1 MFQPPM
7 AVRREPPRNSPA
19 EASERDMAIA
29 LCNQF
34 SEYAE
39 AGAYN
44 RGLLLEA
51 GRFAVQ
57 RFPNEPGVLV
67 AVGRMYLA
75 ADELSAARA
84 VLEHAQAL
92 APDDG
97 RVARLLAGVL
107 LGEGDARR
115 AEATIE
121 GAIQRGANDPEMRT
135 FRASMN
141 EFVRAQRAHG
151 REAVPREL
159 KRKLSRAAAEGG
171 ARPTPVSHLLG
182 AAPPEW
188 TAPFR
193 EWADAIAQSDE
204 PPRVAAPPPPEPA
217 ANFVYIRKDER
228 KKKPADAASAAAP
241 TSSVEPAA
249 EAGPPPS
256 SASGAA
262 TEAAASS
269 IARAPDPEKRRLQ
282 RKKRNRRAVTVLA
295 LALVAVPVGLALWQ
309 KHESR
314 QKEAKNL
321 CYQAATALAAGGAD
335 AAKTANDALLQ
346 AFALEPS
353 SGDVAACLT
362 RVRAL
367 EVLEQSPSSAEQL
380 VHMIASAERLGAS
393 PPEIAYLEVAAA
405 IGVRDGKRAESLVA
419 RYDQDPARR
428 IHSVYELSAGA
439 ALDLVGDPRAADR
452 YKAALGLEPSLFIAE
467 VRLARNL
474 LLGGAHAQ
482 GATRVQGLFQTFPGR
497 PETKALDALMRLEDP
512 AQTMGPRPKLELPLP
527 EDVPLSLRSIVR
539 ALTAGVLPDKA
550 QRAAGLAAAI
560 AESDAPSSAVFC
572 GNIALSVGETGL
584 AREAVRRATETA
596 PAYVPALVLSTK
608 ASLLEGRAEEAQGAA
623 SAIVGAEVGLA
634 RALVA
639 YETGDAARLNE
650 SADALRGPE
659 SPGYALIVAARDRLV
674 GAKAFPV
681 ARIEAL
687 SVARDPWGVIIAVD
701 AALDR
706 GDLKLARRLLE
717 RDAALA
723 ATPLAA
729 ERMGRLLRYEGRIE
743 EARKV
748 LSGAPLTRP
757 ALLQRAYADAEVPAE
772 RDKSAASVGER
783 YEPERRWVEAYLV
796 GRGSPLKAS
805 PLLGKLKPPAADAP
819 LSLRLAAGLALG
831 ASRDQRGEDLVRAM
845 VAEFRQNPDVIRAA
859 VGLGILSP
867 SALKT
872 PK

>member
-1 MFQPPM
+1 M
-7 AVRREPPRNSPA
+7 AVRREPPRISPA

-34 SEYAE
+34 AEYAE

-67 AVGRMYLA
+67 AVGRMYLS

-97 RVARLLAGVL
+97 RVARVLAGVL

-115 AEATIE
+115 AEATID
-121 GAIQRGANDPEMRT
+121 GAISRGAGGPEMRT
-135 FRASMN
+135 FRASMS
-141 EFVRAQRAHG
+141 EFVRAQRTHG

-171 ARPTPVSHLLG
+171 ARPAPVPHLLS

-193 EWADAIAQSDE
+193 EWADAIAESGE
-204 PPRVAAPPPPEPA
+204 PPRAAPPAPAEPA
-217 ANFVYIRKDER
+217 ANFVYVRKDER
-228 KKKPADAASAAAP
+228 KKKPQDASSTSPASPAPPTNEASA
-241 TSSVEPAA
+241 
-249 EAGPPPS
+249 PPQ
-256 SASGAA
+256 SARETA

-269 IARAPDPEKRRLQ
+269 IARVEDPEKRRLRQ
-282 RKKRNRRAVTVLA
+282 RKRNRRLVTA
-295 LALVAVPVGLALWQ
+295 LALLLIAVPVGLALWQ
-309 KHESR
+309 KHEDR

-321 CYQAATALAAGGAD
+321 CYHAATALAAGGAES
-335 AAKTANDALLQ
+335 AKTANDALQQ
-346 AFALEPS
+346 AFDLEPS

-367 EVLEQSPSSAEQL
+367 QVLEQSPSSADQL
-380 VHMIASAERLGAS
+380 VHMITSAERFGAS

-439 ALDLVGDPRAADR
+439 ALDLVGDARASDR
-452 YKAALGLEPSLFIAE
+452 YKAALGLEPSLFVAE
-467 VRLARNL
+467 VRLARSL

-497 PETKALDALMRLEDP
+497 PETKVLDALVRIQDP
-512 AQTMGPRPKLELPLP
+512 AQTMGPLPKLELPLP
-527 EDVPLSLRSIVR
+527 EEVPLSLRAIVR
-539 ALTAGVLPDKA
+539 ALSAGVLPDKA

-572 GNIALSVGETGL
+572 GTIALSVGETGL

-596 PAYVPALVLSTK
+596 PAYVPALMLSTK
-608 ASLLEGRAEEAQGAA
+608 AALLEGRAEEASGAA
-623 SAIVGAEVGLA
+623 SAIVGPEIGLA

-639 YETGDAARLNE
+639 YETGDAVRLKE
-650 SADALRGPE
+650 SADALRGPD
-659 SPGYALIVAARDRLV
+659 SPGYVLVVAARDRLV
-674 GAKAFPV
+674 GAKALALP
-681 ARIEAL
+681 RIEAL
-687 SVARDPWGVIIAVD
+687 SVARDPWGVIIAID

-706 GDLKLARRLLE
+706 GEIKLARGLLE
-717 RDAALA
+717 REAALA
-723 ATPLAA
+723 ATPLGA
-729 ERMGRLLRYEGRIE
+729 ERMGRLLRYEGRIDD
-743 EARKV
+743 ARKV

-757 ALLQRAYADAEVPAE
+757 ALLQRAYADAEVSAE
-772 RDKSAASVGER
+772 REKSAASVGER

-805 PLLGKLKPPAADAP
+805 PLLAKQKVPAGDAP
-819 LSLRLAAGLALG
+819 LSLRIAAGLALG
-831 ASRDQRGEDLVRAM
+831 ASRDQRGEELVRGM

-859 VGLGILSP
+859 VGLGILP
-867 SALKT
+867 ASALKT